1 MMRLLK
7 CRKTPLKAQ
16 QHLIISILTQAADLN
31 KDGKLDR
38 REYVV
43 FAHPENYQDIMKAPA
58 VESIMASKDKNQDG
72 KINFEEFVRI
82 MLTQE

>member
-1 MMRLLK
+1 MYI
-7 CRKTPLKAQ
+7 P
-16 QHLIISILTQAADLN
+16 TQAADLN

-58 VESIMASKDKNQDG
+58 IESIMASKDKNQDG
-72 KINFEEFVRI
+72 KINFEEFVGQRGKDNDKVCAVQI
-82 MLTQE
+82 DNASMLNS

>member
-1 MMRLLK
+1 M
-7 CRKTPLKAQ
+7 
-16 QHLIISILTQAADLN
+16 N

-43 FAHPENYQDIMKAPA
+43 FAHPENYQDIMKVPA

-72 KINFEEFVRI
+72 KINFEEFVGQRGKDNDKVCAVQI
-82 MLTQE
+82 DNASMFNS